1 MWPEDPWT
9 FVELCQAHDVFGQ
22 SSRTLVTPPAML
34 FLFFWPLCGK
44 MRGPCEGRAYEMGR
58 GRKTAYPLPIALLTF
73 AFSVSDHRLSGINIL
88 RAKSTSTQPQF
99 WQTELSLCGLVC
111 LWPSLP
117 SGQVVTSLSPWNLW
131 ARLLKLLPSL
141 SIAKKSKRYL
151 FKTRNPWTLEKCVE
165 IELPIP
171 VHVPENDSLGHWPE
185 EGFSLN
191 PEEPSVSRI
200 PSLAWTFNCESRGLD
215 HTLGRL

>member
-1 MWPEDPWT
+1 MSLARAAGPWWLHLQCS
-9 FVELCQAHDVFGQ
+9 FFSSDCCVGKWEAHVRAERMKWDGE
-22 SSRTLVTPPAML
+22 
-34 FLFFWPLCGK
+34 GK
-44 MRGPCEGRAYEMGR
+44 QLI
-58 GRKTAYPLPIALLTF
+58 PLPIGLLIF
-73 AFSVSDHRLSGINIL
+73 SFSVSDHRLSGINIL

-151 FKTRNPWTLEKCVE
+151 FKTQNPWTLEKCVE
-165 IELPIP
+165 IKLPTP
-171 VHVPENDSLGHWPE
+171 VHAPENDSLGHWPE

-200 PSLAWTFNCESRGLD
+200 PSLVWTFNCESRGLD